1 MRTIVIANQKGGV
14 GKTTSAQHLATAMAL
29 SGRKVLLIDMDKQ
42 HSLSDLYGFRPNGE
56 GGTMYDVM
64 GGRSPGTLSLD
75 DVIIATYQQNL
86 HLAPADERMVITEE
100 DLGGRDLRELVL
112 SEAINAM
119 SSRYD
124 YAVIDTSP
132 GLGFL
137 LLNSLVAAD
146 EIVIPIQTEPPAM
159 WGFKLIYQT
168 VRRARAVQDKFGD
181 VRLYIRAVLPT
192 FYHKGYI
199 VDDDMLAT
207 LRQGR
212 HPDYAD
218 RLMPVPEH
226 VVQAT
231 TLFAQATLYNP
242 EVERTQT
249 IFDLDPR
256 HISAVAYVKLAEAID
271 G

>member
-1 MRTIVIANQKGGV
+1 MRIIAMANQKGGV
-14 GKTTSAQHLATAMAL
+14 GKTTSAQHLATALAMQ
-29 SGRKVLLIDMDKQ
+29 GHRTLLIDMDKQ
-42 HSLSDLYGFRPNGE
+42 HSLTDLYVRTNGQLE
-56 GGTMYDVM
+56 SMYDVI
-64 GGRSPGTLSLD
+64 GGRAPGTHD
-75 DVIIATYQQNL
+75 MADVIIETYQDNL
-86 HLAPADERMVITEE
+86 HLAPADERMVVSEE

-112 SEAINAM
+112 QEALKKLGNQ
-119 SSRYD
+119 YD
-124 YAVIDTSP
+124 YAVMDTSP

-168 VRRARAVQDKFGD
+168 VRRARAVQDRFGD
-181 VRLYIRAVLPT
+181 VKLYIRAVLPT

-212 HPDYAD
+212 HPDYND
-218 RLMPVPEH
+218 RMMPVPEH
-226 VVQAT
+226 VVHAT
-231 TLFAQATLYNP
+231 TLFAQATLYDP
-242 EVERTQT
+242 ELERTQT
-249 IFDLDPR
+249 IYDLDPR
-256 HISAVAYVKLAEAID
+256 HPSAVAYWKLAEDIN